1 MKEKVF
7 TIILAAVVGAI
18 VGATTVFLIPQKS
31 KLDNHF
37 DEITVKK
44 INISD
49 TLYLWPEGKDDPDLV
64 MTQGGILA
72 RTRLI
77 ATQLC
82 GNVLVGNAIF
92 TTPDNPQN
100 QIDQC
105 RIFTEM
111 GSNPVTGG
119 GLIVRSVRGANM
131 LSKAGVITQ
140 GHSYNIGFD
149 EKEGLMGYS
158 LDNSTQERAV
168 MGLYRSTPHA
178 QQSAQP
184 GQQPAVPTG
193 DQQEGVAS
201 TAAAYQQPYSQQY
214 QQPAAQ
220 PTPPMVAQPPMES
233 PRN

>member
-7 TIILAAVVGAI
+7 TIILSAIVGAI
-18 VGATTVFLIPQKS
+18 VGATAVFLIPQNKGGS
-31 KLDNHF
+31 HSGNATHF

-44 INISD
+44 INVSD

-82 GNVLVGNAIF
+82 GNVVMGNAIF

-105 RIFTEM
+105 RIYTEM

-119 GLIVRSVRGANM
+119 GLIVRSVRGANL
-131 LSKAGVITQ
+131 LSQGGVITQ
-140 GHSYNIGFD
+140 GYSYNIGYD
-149 EKEGLMGYS
+149 ENEGLMGYA

-168 MGLYRSTPHA
+168 MVLGRANPDATGAHPE
-178 QQSAQP
+178 QQSAS
-184 GQQPAVPTG
+184 PAEQ
-193 DQQEGVAS
+193 QQEGSAS
-201 TAAAYQQPYSQQY
+201 TAAAQQQYMQQY
-214 QQPAAQ
+214 QQQ
-220 PTPPMVAQPPMES
+220 NPPMVAQPPMEM